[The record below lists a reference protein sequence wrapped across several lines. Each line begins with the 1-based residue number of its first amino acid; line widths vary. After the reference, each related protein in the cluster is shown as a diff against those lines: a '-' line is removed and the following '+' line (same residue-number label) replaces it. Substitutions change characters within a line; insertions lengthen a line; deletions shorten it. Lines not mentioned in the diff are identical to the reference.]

1 MMKYFSFLFAILS
14 LILPAV
20 VSGQYQRINN
30 FMIKENLTS
39 NGKIAIIAV
48 DSAENADE
56 SINGTFKF
64 SINGFE
70 QSLAFHQGVAVPSH
84 PIDGSTFAYF
94 KHKNQEG
101 NVGKLYFLHKKDREI
116 TPVKINGVLL
126 LAIPLFILLIGYV
139 FKRFLTTFAIIAIVY
154 GYFSYSKGLS
164 LIQILE
170 SAYQTIKNFL

>member
-1 MMKYFSFLFAILS
+1 MAYGFLFVILT
-14 LILPAV
+14 LIIPITA
-20 VSGQYQRINN
+20 SGQYQRIDN
-30 FMIKENLTS
+30 FVVKENLTS

-64 SINGFE
+64 SINSFE
-70 QSLAFHQGVAVPSH
+70 QSLSFHQGVAVPSH
-84 PIDGSTFAYF
+84 PIDGSTFVYF

-101 NVGKLYFLHKKDREI
+101 TVGRLYFLYKKDREI

-126 LAIPLFILLIGYV
+126 IAIPLLILLIGYV
-139 FKRFLTTFAIIAIVY
+139 FKRFLTTFVVIALVY

-164 LIQILE
+164 MIQVLE
-170 SAYQTIKNFL
+170 SAYQTIKNFI